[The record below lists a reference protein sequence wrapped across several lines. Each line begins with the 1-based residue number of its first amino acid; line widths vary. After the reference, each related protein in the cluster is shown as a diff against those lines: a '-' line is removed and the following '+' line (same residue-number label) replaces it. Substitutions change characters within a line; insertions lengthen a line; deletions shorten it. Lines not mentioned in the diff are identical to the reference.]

1 MESFFHVRR
10 LIVFCMNEKRTLNY
24 FALQMKGIYYSKKSS
39 RIVILILHCCGVRQ
53 MLIPTQLFAAK
64 T

>member
-1 MESFFHVRR
+1 MEHSFRVLT
-10 LIVFCMNEKRTLNY
+10 LIVSCMYVIQTLNY

>member
-10 LIVFCMNEKRTLNY
+10 LIVFFMNEKRTLNY
-24 FALQMKGIYYSKKSS
+24 FALQMKDIYYSKKSS
-39 RIVILILHCCGVRQ
+39 QIVILILHGFGRPQ
-53 MLIPTQLFAAK
+53 TLIPTQLFAAK